1 MLTKKS
7 LVLAL
12 ILAVLSGFLMNEVS
26 NAQSMP
32 GVSVSANKKS
42 FKAGDSGILTIKF
55 KTGNGVKIPKEPPID
70 VTITSDN
77 INGQGVQDY
86 TGGEG
91 DYLTN
96 NLVKYK
102 FTVPDN
108 TEAGDYTVTG
118 TVKFGYCS
126 SESGVCKLGNK
137 SFSVKIKVK

>member
-7 LVLAL
+7 LILTLV
-12 ILAVLSGFLMNEVS
+12 LAVLAGFLMNEIS

-32 GVSVSANKKS
+32 GISVSKNKKS
-42 FKAGDSGILTIKF
+42 FKPGDIGILTIKF
-55 KTGNGVKIPKEPPID
+55 KTGNNVKIPKEPPID

-86 TGGEG
+86 SGGDD

-96 NLVKYK
+96 DIVKYK
-102 FTVPDN
+102 FTVPGN
-108 TEAGDYTVTG
+108 AETGDYTITG

-137 SFSVKIKVK
+137 SFSVKIKVR